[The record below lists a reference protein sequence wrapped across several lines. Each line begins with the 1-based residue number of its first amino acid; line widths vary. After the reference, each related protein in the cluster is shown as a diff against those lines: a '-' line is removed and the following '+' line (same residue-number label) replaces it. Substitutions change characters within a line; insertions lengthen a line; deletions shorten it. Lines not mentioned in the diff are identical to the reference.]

1 MRGQFDGDRVNLKR
15 ALPFVIH
22 ACYQQLRSLTYREF
36 LQHGLEL
43 TPEQWVVLVQLW
55 QKDGQ
60 SQSVL
65 GELTLR
71 DKPTLSRILDTME
84 KSGLVSRQADEADA
98 RTKLVKLTRRGK
110 SLQAKL
116 VPVAKQLVARLE
128 SGISEA
134 DLETTHR
141 TLTRMLENLR

>member
-1 MRGQFDGDRVNLKR
+1 MRGQFDGNRVDLKR
-15 ALPFVIH
+15 ALPFMLH
-22 ACYQQLRSLTYREF
+22 ACYQQLRSLTYKEF

-60 SQSVL
+60 SQSAL
-65 GELTLR
+65 SELTLR
-71 DKPTLSRILDTME
+71 DKPTMSRILDTME
-84 KSGLVSRQADEADA
+84 KSGLVTRQPDEADA
-98 RTKLVKLTRRGK
+98 RTKLVKLTRSGA
-110 SLQAKL
+110 SLRPKL

-128 SGISEA
+128 SGIPEA

-141 TLTRMLENLR
+141 TLSRMLENLR

>member
-1 MRGQFDGDRVNLKR
+1 MRGQFDGNRVDLKR
-15 ALPFVIH
+15 ALPFLVH
-22 ACYQQLRSLTYREF
+22 ACYQQLRSLTYKEF

-60 SQSVL
+60 SQSAL

-71 DKPTLSRILDTME
+71 DKPTVSRILDTME
-84 KSGLVSRQADEADA
+84 RSGLINRQPDEADA
-98 RTKLVKLTRRGK
+98 RTKLVKLTRAGK
-110 SLQAKL
+110 SLEPKL

-128 SGISEA
+128 RGISES

-141 TLTRMLENLR
+141 TLSRMLENLR